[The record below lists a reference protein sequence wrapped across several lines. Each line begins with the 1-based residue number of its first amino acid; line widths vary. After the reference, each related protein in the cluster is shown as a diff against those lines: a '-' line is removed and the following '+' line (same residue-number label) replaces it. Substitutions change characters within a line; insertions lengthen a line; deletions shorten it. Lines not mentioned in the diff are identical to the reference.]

1 MPIPAPMATVLTV
14 DAWATLDED
23 VGGELVDGSLEEEE
37 VASWA
42 HEIVVSWLIHVL
54 RTWLIP
60 RGGFVLGSETKL
72 AISPSRGRKPDV
84 LAYFGVRSPLGA
96 PVPDIVVEVI
106 TNTPRDQRRDRIEKK
121 HDYAVLGVRQYW
133 LVDPEART
141 LEILVRQADGRFLE
155 VLAAAVGTHDIAGCD
170 GLKLELDALWRE
182 IDHGASFFS
191 DLEHTDSGA

>member
-1 MPIPAPMATVLTV
+1 MATVLTV
-14 DAWATLDED
+14 DAWAALDED

-84 LAYFGVRSPLGA
+84 LAYFGVRSPDRVPA
-96 PVPDIVVEVI
+96 PDIVVEVI

-121 HDYAVLGVRQYW
+121 RDYAILGVRQYW

-155 VLAAAVGTHDIAGCD
+155 VLAAADGIHDIAGCN
-170 GLKLELDALWRE
+170 GLQLDLDALWRE
-182 IDHGASFFS
+182 IDHGTSFFA
-191 DLEHTDSGA
+191 DLEHTDSGT

>member
-1 MPIPAPMATVLTV
+1 MTIPAPIATVLTV
-14 DAWATLDED
+14 DAWAALDED

-84 LAYFGVRSPLGA
+84 LAYFGVRSPAGV

-106 TNTPRDQRRDRIEKK
+106 THTPRDQRRDRRRPA
-121 HDYAVLGVRQYW
+121 HR
-133 LVDPEART
+133 R
-141 LEILVRQADGRFLE
+141 R
-155 VLAAAVGTHDIAGCD
+155 
-170 GLKLELDALWRE
+170 RE
-182 IDHGASFFS
+182 RSR
-191 DLEHTDSGA
+191 

>member
-1 MPIPAPMATVLTV
+1 MTIPAPMAAVLTV
-14 DAWATLDED
+14 DAWAALDED

-84 LAYFGVRSPLGA
+84 LAYFGVRSPAGV

-106 TNTPRDQRRDRIEKK
+106 THTPRDQRRDRIEKK
-121 HDYAVLGVRQYW
+121 RDYAILGVRQYW

-155 VLAAAVGTHDIAGCD
+155 VLAAAEGIHAVAGCD
-170 GLKLELDALWRE
+170 GLQLDLDALWRE
-182 IDHGASFFS
+182 IDHGTSFFA